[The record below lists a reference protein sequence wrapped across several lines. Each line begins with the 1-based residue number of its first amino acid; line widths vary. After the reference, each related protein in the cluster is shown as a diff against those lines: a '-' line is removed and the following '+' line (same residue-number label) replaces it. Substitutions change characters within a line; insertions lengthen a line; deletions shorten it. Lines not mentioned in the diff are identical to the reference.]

1 MQTPLSR
8 TIVLASGGTGGHI
21 FPAEALAEVLLTQGY
36 RPVLMTDHRFF
47 RYNRASSE
55 GVLGSIPIRTIRSGA
70 MRGGVVSQLL
80 AAFSVAVGAVQAMRW
95 LLKERPVAVVGFG
108 GYPSFP
114 TLIAAVLL
122 RHKTILHEQ
131 NSVLGKANRL
141 LAPYVTQIATSY
153 RSTQLLPISACTKT
167 ECTGN
172 PVRASIRALAKMAY
186 PEPVADGLLR
196 LLVIGGSQGASIFSE
211 VLPQAFAALPPSL
224 RARVRLD
231 QQCRPREIEALKT
244 RYQELGMQVD
254 IAPFFADVAVRMAAA
269 HLVISRAGASSV
281 AELMVAGRPAIFV
294 PLPSATDNH
303 QYHNAEAIED
313 AGGGWVMTQ
322 QGFTPEALAARLE
335 TFLRVPQS
343 LSSAAMAM
351 RPLAQAD
358 AADRLAG
365 LVLAVAGEK
374 PTTRGADIEEEA
386 A

>member
-1 MQTPLSR
+1 MQTLSSR
-8 TIVLASGGTGGHI
+8 TVILAAGGTGGHI
-21 FPAEALAEVLLTQGY
+21 FPAEALAEVLLAQGY
-36 RPVLMTDHRFF
+36 HPVLMTDHRFF

-55 GVLGSIPIRTIRSGA
+55 GVLGRIPIRTIRSGS
-70 MRGGVVSQLL
+70 MRGGLLSQLMAGL
-80 AAFSVAVGAVQAMRW
+80 SVLVGVVQAMRW
-95 LLKERPVAVVGFG
+95 LLKERPIAVVGFG

-114 TLIAAVLL
+114 TLMAAVLL
-122 RHKTILHEQ
+122 HRKTILHEQ

-141 LAPYVTQIATSY
+141 LAPVVTRIATSY
-153 RSTQLLPISACTKT
+153 RATQLLPESALVKT
-167 ECTGN
+167 ERTGN
-172 PVRASIRALAKMAY
+172 PVRAAIQALAKMAY

-196 LLVIGGSQGASIFSE
+196 ILVIGGSQGASVFSE
-211 VLPQAFAALPPSL
+211 IVPQAFAALPANL

-231 QQCRPREIEALKT
+231 QQCRAREMEVLRT
-244 RYQELGMQVD
+244 RYQDLGMQVD

-281 AELMVAGRPAIFV
+281 AELMVAARPSIFV

-322 QGFTPEALAARLE
+322 EGFTPEALAARLE

-343 LSSAAMAM
+343 LTSAAHAM
-351 RPLAQAD
+351 RPLGQVD
-358 AADRLAG
+358 AADKLAS
-365 LVLAVAGEK
+365 LVLEVAGEK
-374 PTTRGADIEEEA
+374 PMIRREEIQEEA

>member
-8 TIVLASGGTGGHI
+8 TIILASGGTGGHI

-36 RPVLMTDHRFF
+36 QPVLMTDHRFF

-55 GVLGSIPIRTIRSGA
+55 GVLGSIPIRTIRSGS

-114 TLIAAVLL
+114 TLVAALLL

-153 RSTQLLPISACTKT
+153 RTTQLLPVSARTKT

-211 VLPQAFAALPPSL
+211 ILPQAFAALSPSL

-231 QQCRPREIEALKT
+231 QQCRPREMEALKT

-374 PTTRGADIEEEA
+374 PTTRVADIEEEA